1 MATYGSV
8 AKMAGLPGYARYVG
22 AVLKKLPA
30 GSRLPWHR
38 VVNAQGRLSFA
49 PDSRQYLAQK
59 TRPEAEGIVVI
70 RGRPSPRKYGS
81 DHTSIPSPGIT
92 IRVVRTKNSAQSP
105 CRKSTTTPLPAASV
119 VRPKLEI
126 EAISAY

>member
-1 MATYGSV
+1 MTNDEKIWQVVHGIPKGRVATYGSV

-49 PDSRQYLAQK
+49 PDSREYLAQK
-59 TRPEAEGIVVI
+59 ARLEAEGIVFI
-70 RGRPSPRKYGS
+70 RGRLSLRKYGADQS
-81 DHTSIPSPGIT
+81 DQE
-92 IRVVRTKNSAQSP
+92 RTARS
-105 CRKSTTTPLPAASV
+105 R
-119 VRPKLEI
+119 
-126 EAISAY
+126 